1 MVLVKEDV
9 DVGWVRICGI
19 ALSGALLAL
28 GLTLAVTG
36 ARSQEDYPSRP
47 IRLIAPFTAGGP
59 ADLLGRALS
68 EGLRQRTGQTLVI
81 ENRPGANTLI
91 GASGCKH
98 AGPDGYAIC
107 MLTLT
112 SMSLNPFLYSNLPYD
127 PDKDFEPITNIAFT
141 RQILILNKSVP
152 ANNFAELV
160 QYSKQNP
167 DKLNFASFGIGSESH
182 LVVEWLKKQTGA
194 KFTHVPF
201 AGAAPGLIA
210 FERGDVHLF
219 YLVATPTIVEKV
231 RSGAAKGI
239 LVPGD
244 VRNPDL
250 PDVPTY
256 KDAGLP
262 VLKTRNWFGLFAPG
276 KTPSDRVKKLGSV
289 FSETIKSAEFQQ
301 KYLNNVGAEG
311 VGNSPAEF
319 TTFLKEDRVRA
330 GELVGSSG
338 VHLKQ

>member
-1 MVLVKEDV
+1 MLSEEDI
-9 DVGWVRICGI
+9 DVNWKKICGT
-19 ALSGALLAL
+19 ALGGAVLAAGLAL
-28 GLTLAVTG
+28 NVTG
-36 ARSQEDYPSRP
+36 AQSQEDYPSRP

-59 ADLLGRALS
+59 ADLLARALS
-68 EGLRQRTGQTLVI
+68 EGLRQRTGQTFVI

-91 GASGCKH
+91 GASGCKN
-98 AGPDGYAIC
+98 ARPDGYSIC

-112 SMSLNPFLYSNLPYD
+112 SMSLNPFLYNSLPYD

-141 RQILILNKSVP
+141 RQILILNKSIPV
-152 ANNFAELV
+152 NNFAELV
-160 QYSKQNP
+160 KYSKQHP
-167 DKLNFASFGIGSESH
+167 DKLNFGSFGIGSESH

-201 AGAAPGLIA
+201 PGAAPGMIA
-210 FERGDVHLF
+210 FERGDVHMF

-239 LVPGD
+239 LVPGE

-250 PDVPTY
+250 PNVPSY

-262 VLKTRNWFGLFAPG
+262 VLKTRNWFGLFAPA
-276 KTPSDRVKKLGSV
+276 KTPKERVAKLGSV
-289 FSETIKSAEFQQ
+289 LSETIKSPEFQK

-319 TTFLKEDRVRA
+319 ARFLKEDRLRA
-330 GELVGSSG
+330 RELVSISG
-338 VHLKQ
+338 VHLTQ